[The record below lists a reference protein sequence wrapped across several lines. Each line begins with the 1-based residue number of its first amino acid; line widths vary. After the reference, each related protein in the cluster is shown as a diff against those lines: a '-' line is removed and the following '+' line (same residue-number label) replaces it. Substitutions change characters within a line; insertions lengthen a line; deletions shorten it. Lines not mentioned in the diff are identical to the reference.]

1 MRVNRRGVLATWVAG
16 ALLLPLGV
24 LTAGPA
30 AAAPETPD
38 LPTINI
44 TLPAGVTQSTLDG
57 GSKETVYAPTTIG
70 TEDASGTTYAA
81 DDLAT
86 VGPVAGEIKGRG
98 NYTWKLAKKPY
109 QIKLDKSRPLLG
121 LPAAKTWVL
130 LANHA
135 DASLMRNKL
144 AFDFA
149 NSIGMPFS
157 SESRWVDL
165 RINGVYRG
173 NYLLTEKVEV
183 KTNRVELTDAQGVLA
198 ELDNNYGTAED
209 FWFTSG
215 TSKTIFTLKDAKSGV
230 PDPTKGES
238 MSDVAYATTTK
249 VGWDDM
255 KSTINQLDSLL
266 AASTPNWT
274 AISALIDLDSFV
286 KYYFVNELT
295 ENPEITSSSI
305 YFYKNGT
312 ADKLHA
318 GPVWDYDSAV
328 GNYDKSEKLGAITYS
343 SYTKNAQILRAKG
356 NGWYYQLYRSP
367 QFVQRANALWNSG
380 IAYQA
385 NRLPTKIDGYKTQ
398 VQASAAN
405 NFAKWKILGTP
416 TLLVA
421 GEGKTYAT
429 TYSGEVAYLRDWV
442 SKRSAHLQKEYGT
455 VPDGQ
460 VPVARREQ
468 GLAALR
474 QRRTDLRHRRR
485 GPTARGVQPVAAE
498 LHRCH
503 RVGDR
508 QLARP
513 EHRLVGLQEHEPG
526 RHHRQGPA
534 PRGLPAQAH
543 GQPGTQVRHPVPGPR
558 AVDRLAG
565 LEDQRRDRRH
575 DRSGPADR
583 GRPDPPAPQ
592 GAAHPGG
599 RSVRP
604 DGASPT
610 PTPPRRRGRAWAS
623 PRGDLPWT
631 TIDGQDL
638 T

>member
-1 MRVNRRGVLATWVAG
+1 
-16 ALLLPLGV
+16 
-24 LTAGPA
+24 
-30 AAAPETPD
+30 
-38 LPTINI
+38 
-44 TLPAGVTQSTLDG
+44 
-57 GSKETVYAPTTIG
+57 
-70 TEDASGTTYAA
+70 
-81 DDLAT
+81 
-86 VGPVAGEIKGRG
+86 
-98 NYTWKLAKKPY
+98 
-109 QIKLDKSRPLLG
+109 
-121 LPAAKTWVL
+121 
-130 LANHA
+130 
-135 DASLMRNKL
+135 MRNEL

-149 NSIGMPFS
+149 NPIGLPYPR
-157 SESRWVDL
+157 SRGVDL

-238 MSDVAYATTTK
+238 MSDAAYATTTK

-356 NGWYYQLYRSP
+356 NGWYYRSTAAP
-367 QFVQRANALWNSG
+367 SSSSAPTRCG
-380 IAYQA
+380 TRD
-385 NRLPTKIDGYKTQ
+385 RLPGQPPAHEDRRVQDPGPGVRREQLRQ
-398 VQASAAN
+398 VEDPRHADPPRRRGGQDLRHDLQRRGGLPARLGEQA
-405 NFAKWKILGTP
+405 FRP
-416 TLLVA
+416 PP
-421 GEGKTYAT
+421 EG
-429 TYSGEVAYLRDWV
+429 VRH
-442 SKRSAHLQKEYGT
+442 RPH
-455 VPDGQ
+455 GQ

-474 QRRTDLRHRRR
+474 QRGPDLRHRRR
-485 GPTARGVQPVAAE
+485 GPTVEAFNLSLLNSTG
-498 LHRCH
+498 CH
-503 RVGDR
+503 
-508 QLARP
+508 
-513 EHRLVGLQEHEPG
+513 PG
-526 RHHRQGPA
+526 R
-534 PRGLPAQAH
+534 
-543 GQPGTQVRHPVPGPR
+543 
-558 AVDRLAG
+558 
-565 LEDQRRDRRH
+565 
-575 DRSGPADR
+575 
-583 GRPDPPAPQ
+583 
-592 GAAHPGG
+592 
-599 RSVRP
+599 
-604 DGASPT
+604 
-610 PTPPRRRGRAWAS
+610 
-623 PRGDLPWT
+623 
-631 TIDGQDL
+631 
-638 T
+638 

>member
-57 GSKETVYAPTTIG
+57 GSKDTVYTPTTIG
-70 TEDASGTTYAA
+70 TEDGSGTTYAA

-455 VPDGQ
+455 VPTAKYQSHVASKGWLPFVNGGQ
-460 VPVARREQ
+460 ISGTVGEARRLEAFNLSLLNSTGVTGSVTGNSHVQSIGWSGFKSTSLVGTTGKGLRLEAFQLKLTGNLALKYDIQYRAHVQSIGWQ
-468 GLAALR
+468 GWKINGATAGTTGQALR
-474 QRRTDLRHRRR
+474 IE
-485 GPTARGVQPVAAE
+485 AVQIRL
-498 LHRCH
+498 LHKT
-503 RVGDR
+503 
-508 QLARP
+508 P
-513 EHRLVGLQEHEPG
+513 
-526 RHHRQGPA
+526 
-534 PRGLPAQAH
+534 
-543 GQPGTQVRHPVPGPR
+543 
-558 AVDRLAG
+558 
-565 LEDQRRDRRH
+565 
-575 DRSGPADR
+575 
-583 GRPDPPAPQ
+583 
-592 GAAHPGG
+592 
-599 RSVRP
+599 
-604 DGASPT
+604 PT
-610 PTPPRRRGRAWAS
+610 PVVGP
-623 PRGDLPWT
+623 
-631 TIDGQDL
+631 
-638 T
+638 